1 VEIHERS
8 RGTYGAPRIQAEL
21 ELAHGLRFCRKRI
34 ARLMRQRGLVG
45 IHRRRARR
53 RGGPRRLHPLFDDL
67 VERKFDPAGP
77 NQLWVADIT
86 QHMTGDGWLYLAVVL
101 DAFSRRVVGWAMHD
115 RAPSE
120 LVIQSLQM
128 ALQNRDP
135 DDGVIHHSD
144 QGAQYTA
151 LSFGK
156 HLQKAGVLGSMGRV
170 GSALDNAMAESF
182 FASLQTELLD
192 RQSWPTRDSLRLA
205 IFDYL
210 EVFYNRQ
217 RRHSSL
223 EYLTPVDF
231 ERREQTPPDQASVAK
246 LVAVH

>member
-1 VEIHERS
+1 MEIHERS

-45 IHRRRARR
+45 IHRRRSRR
-53 RGGPRRLHPLFDDL
+53 RGGPKRLHPLFDDL
-67 VERKFDPAGP
+67 VERNFDPAGP

-101 DAFSRRVVGWAMHD
+101 DAFSRRVVGWAMDD

-223 EYLTPVDF
+223 EYLAPVDF
-231 ERREQTPPDQASVAK
+231 ERREQTQPDQASVAK